1 MSGSNQNYEVDG
13 RAWSSQILLTLSAKL
28 PSYSGVK
35 WCRFAHEEPAKRQ
48 TPIGFKDFLL
58 FVKQEAEAANDPAF
72 LLTLSRE
79 NETKLPTQMS
89 SAFVLQD
96 ENDEVKRA
104 QASLSFRLW
113 QNWEK
118 LAELRLHYLR

>member
-1 MSGSNQNYEVDG
+1 M
-13 RAWSSQILLTLSAKL
+13 IL
-28 PSYSGVK
+28 YS
-35 WCRFAHEEPAKRQ
+35 
-48 TPIGFKDFLL
+48 
-58 FVKQEAEAANDPAF
+58 

-79 NETKLPTQMS
+79 NETKLTTQMS

-96 ENDEVKRA
+96 ENDEVKPA

-113 QNWEK
+113 QNRDK